1 MRRAIPL
8 GLLAVL
14 ALGGSAMGQSPAA
27 SPIAPPAASAPVAS
41 PAASAP
47 VASPGAGPA
56 FTIDA
61 RHRETCAEGTTC
73 SWYLTLLD
81 ADVPGAALTIQLIP
95 GPGSRLVPAAPAPAT
110 LTPGRYLVEA
120 SQWQIPP
127 ADKQGPSGVSER
139 MLSCATELEVAGQL
153 EVSIDVRFRRKDCIF
168 VVGETD
174 T

>member
-14 ALGGSAMGQSPAA
+14 TLGGTALGQSPGA
-27 SPIAPPAASAPVAS
+27 SPAAS

-47 VASPGAGPA
+47 AASPGAGPA
-56 FTIDA
+56 FTIAA
-61 RHRETCAEGTTC
+61 RHRDTCAEGTTC
-73 SWYLTLLD
+73 AWYLTLL
-81 ADVPGAALTIQLIP
+81 AAGVPGAATIVQLVP
-95 GPGSRLVPAAPAPAT
+95 GEGSRLVPALPAPTT
-110 LTPGRYLVEA
+110 LAPGTYLVEA

-127 ADKQGPSGVSER
+127 ADTQGPSSVADR
-139 MLSCATELEVAGQL
+139 LLSCSTQLDVAGQL
-153 EVSIDVRFRRKDCIF
+153 AVSLDVRFRRNDCIF